1 MIPTINHAILSQ
13 VVQAIKAGNLRYC
26 EALGFNHDE
35 LNKLCSL
42 SYDELL
48 YLTNTS
54 SHFLKVTVNHDVL
67 RKMLVQVQQ
76 EHKLQ
81 QIVNQAVQLG
91 GSIAL
96 INHYFGIPTA
106 EISARRRLMGI
117 NIRRGRSQ
125 APDEE
130 EEIAL
135 WKRWQEVKVDN
146 LDSIQALE
154 VMMQLTRERS
164 LSLTV
169 VWNLIRKWET
179 R

>member
-1 MIPTINHAILSQ
+1 
-13 VVQAIKAGNLRYC
+13 
-26 EALGFNHDE
+26 
-35 LNKLCSL
+35 
-42 SYDELL
+42 
-48 YLTNTS
+48 
-54 SHFLKVTVNHDVL
+54 
-67 RKMLVQVQQ
+67 
-76 EHKLQ
+76 
-81 QIVNQAVQLG
+81 
-91 GSIAL
+91 
-96 INHYFGIPTA
+96 PTA

-117 NIRRGRSQ
+117 NIRQGRSQ